1 MAPPS
6 PAPPTGRAAQEEPII
21 TTELIKRSDV
31 AGGAILTLDSPTNR
45 NALSRPLV
53 SQLQDHLDRV
63 AADAQARAVVITA
76 TGSTFCAGADLSDP
90 PVSEGPGSFTGVLRT
105 LVDYPKPVIVAVNG
119 HVRAGGFGL
128 VAAADIVVCD
138 ERASFA
144 FTEVRIGVAPAII
157 SVLCV
162 RRMPELAAR
171 RYMLTGETFDA
182 AEAARVGLVTS
193 VVDAGTTADAAQEFL
208 AGFRLCEPGALR
220 VTRALLP
227 EVAGLD
233 VASGLTRAQKVSEE
247 LFGSPQAAEGIA
259 AFKEKRLPVWASQTE
274 EDRP

>member
-1 MAPPS
+1 M
-6 PAPPTGRAAQEEPII
+6 
-21 TTELIKRSDV
+21 
-31 AGGAILTLDSPTNR
+31 
-45 NALSRPLV
+45 
-53 SQLQDHLDRV
+53 
-63 AADAQARAVVITA
+63 VITA

-105 LVDYPKPVIVAVNG
+105 LVGYPKPVIAAVNG
-119 HVRAGGFGL
+119 HVRAGGFGM

-138 ERASFA
+138 ERATFA

-162 RRMPELAAR
+162 RRMPDLAAR

-193 VVDAGTTADAAQEFL
+193 VVAEGTVTDSALQYL

-220 VTRALLP
+220 ATRSLIP
-227 EVAGLD
+227 EVAALD
-233 VASGLTRAQKVSEE
+233 VAAGLTRAQKLSEE
-247 LFGSPQAAEGIA
+247 LFASPQAAEGIA
-259 AFKEKRLPVWASQTE
+259 AFKEKRAPVWARPVDE
-274 EDRP
+274 ELS